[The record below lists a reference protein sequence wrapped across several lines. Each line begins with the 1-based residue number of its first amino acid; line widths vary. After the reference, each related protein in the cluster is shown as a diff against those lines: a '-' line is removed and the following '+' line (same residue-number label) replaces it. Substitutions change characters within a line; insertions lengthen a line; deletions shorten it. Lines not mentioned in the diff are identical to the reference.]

1 MADRCNRP
9 LLAYTVQGIAKKSRS
24 SQPNNH
30 LEEIMS
36 ARLKWRGAVASFFA
50 TTALAAFLVPASAQA
65 PSGQPITIGFGMA
78 LTGPLAANGKQA
90 LLGAKIW
97 EETINKKGG
106 LLGRP
111 VKLVYYD
118 DQSNPS
124 TVPGIYTKLLDV
136 DKVDLVTGPYAT
148 AMIAPAMP
156 VVMQKGKVFIGLFGL
171 AVNSEF
177 NYPKYFAM
185 IPSGPETKPSF
196 TKGFF
201 DVAAQQNPKPQT
213 VALVAADQEFS
224 RNACEGARENAKAAG
239 LRVVYDKT
247 YPPTTTDFSPIVRA
261 IQATNPDIVSVC
273 SYPLD
278 SVGMVKAV
286 NEIGFKPKMIGGA
299 MVGLQ
304 ATVFKTQLGPLL
316 NGWVNYETW
325 VPSDK
330 MLTPEVK
337 EFLATYQSR
346 AAAEGV
352 DPLGYYLG
360 TWGYAYMEL
369 LGNAI
374 AGAKSVNDDQV
385 ANYLRSNPVKTIMGD
400 IKFGKGGEWAE
411 SRMLQ
416 VQYHDIKGNTVDQ
429 FKGMDTQTV
438 LTPADLKTGNI
449 IYPYEKA
456 K

>member
-1 MADRCNRP
+1 
-9 LLAYTVQGIAKKSRS
+9 
-24 SQPNNH
+24 
-30 LEEIMS
+30 
-36 ARLKWRGAVASFFA
+36 
-50 TTALAAFLVPASAQA
+50 
-65 PSGQPITIGFGMA
+65 
-78 LTGPLAANGKQA
+78 
-90 LLGAKIW
+90 
-97 EETINKKGG
+97 
-106 LLGRP
+106 
-111 VKLVYYD
+111 VKLIYYD

-201 DVAAQQNPKPQT
+201 EVAAQQNPKPQT

-224 RNACEGARENAKAAG
+224 RNACEGARENAKAVG
-239 LRVVYDKT
+239 MRVVYDKT

-325 VPSDK
+325 VPSEK

-374 AGAKSVNDDQV
+374 TGAKSINDDQV

-416 VQYHDIKGNTVDQ
+416 VQYHGIKGNTVDQ

-438 LTPADLKTGNI
+438 LTPADLKTGNV

>member
-1 MADRCNRP
+1 
-9 LLAYTVQGIAKKSRS
+9 
-24 SQPNNH
+24 
-30 LEEIMS
+30 MS
-36 ARLKWRGAVASFFA
+36 ARLKWRGALASFVA
-50 TTALAAFLVPASAQA
+50 TAALAAFGVPAGAQA

-111 VKLVYYD
+111 VKLIYYD

-224 RNACEGARENAKAAG
+224 RNACEGARENAKAVG
-239 LRVVYDKT
+239 MRVVYDKT

-325 VPSDK
+325 VPSEK

-374 AGAKSVNDDQV
+374 AGAKSINDEQV

-416 VQYHDIKGNTVDQ
+416 VQYHGIKGNTVDQ

>member
-1 MADRCNRP
+1 
-9 LLAYTVQGIAKKSRS
+9 
-24 SQPNNH
+24 
-30 LEEIMS
+30 MS
-36 ARLKWRGAVASFFA
+36 ARLKWRGALASFVA
-50 TTALAAFLVPASAQA
+50 TAALAAFGVPAGAQA

-156 VVMQKGKVFIGLFGL
+156 IVMQKGKVFIGLFGL

-201 DVAAQQNPKPQT
+201 EVAAQQNPKPQT

-224 RNACEGARENAKAAG
+224 RNACEGARENAKATG
-239 LRVVYDKT
+239 MRVVYDKT

-325 VPSDK
+325 VPSEK

-374 AGAKSVNDDQV
+374 TGAKSINDDQV

-416 VQYHDIKGNTVDQ
+416 VQYHGIKGNSVDQ